1 MSRTRLA
8 QLERYLA
15 QAELNPEDNRLY
27 IEDLKV
33 SIKHAKLNPQMTY
46 HEFAVKQ
53 GFNSN
58 ANDQFDTQ

>member
-15 QAELNPEDNRLY
+15 QAQKNTEDNRLY

-33 SIKHAKLNPQMTY
+33 SIEHAKLNPERTY
-46 HEFAVKQ
+46 SDFAVQ
-53 GFNSN
+53 SGFNEN
-58 ANDQFDTQ
+58 ETI